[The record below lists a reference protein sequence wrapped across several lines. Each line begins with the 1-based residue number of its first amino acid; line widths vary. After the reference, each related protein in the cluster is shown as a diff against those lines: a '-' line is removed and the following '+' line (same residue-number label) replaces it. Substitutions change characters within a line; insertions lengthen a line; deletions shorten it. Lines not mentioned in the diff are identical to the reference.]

1 MEDVYSEGVSAP
13 REVSKSE
20 GSKEGIP
27 QGEDGGCLG
36 RVSEPKRSKRHFR
49 LRPDT
54 GCQNEVRQD
63 SHGRGEAA

>member
-1 MEDVYSEGVSAP
+1 MEDVYSEGTSAP
-13 REVSKSE
+13 MGVSKSE

-27 QGEDGGCLG
+27 QGKDGGCLG
-36 RVSEPKRSKRHFR
+36 RVSEPKRSTRYFG
-49 LRPDT
+49 LWPDT